1 MTAITSS
8 TVARTTGSGV
18 PRAGAWCLAGGLLGV
33 AQAATLLAWPHQVSE
48 SMFRYPMTTG
58 WFITA
63 QLSFA
68 AQHLMLLAGAIAL
81 LRVEAVH
88 SSRTARLAVTA
99 AAAGIAL
106 LATLEV
112 AAIWAYNLA
121 EHSSRGNLVND
132 LYSVPVLLIGVG
144 LDVAGFVAV
153 RRRSMWIGAT
163 WLPWLLLALGV
174 YVFVPLSWAITASFV
189 AGRLGIGGWM
199 ALFAA
204 LGYGLIRLAPAATPA
219 RHD

>member
-1 MTAITSS
+1 MATLASS
-8 TVARTTGSGV
+8 TAVRPTGHGV
-18 PRAGAWCLAGGLLGV
+18 LRAGVWCLAGGLLGV

-58 WFITA
+58 WFIAA

-68 AQHLMLLAGAIAL
+68 AQHLMLLAGVLAL

-88 SSRTARLAVTA
+88 SSRTARLAVSA

-106 LATLEV
+106 LTLLEV
-112 AAIWAYNLA
+112 VAIWAYDA
-121 EHSSRGNLVND
+121 AQRSTRGNLVND

-144 LDVAGFVAV
+144 LVAAGVVAA
-153 RRRSMWIGAT
+153 RRRGRWIGAT
-163 WLPWLLLALGV
+163 WLPWVLLALGV
-174 YVFVPLSWAITASFV
+174 YVFVPLSWAIPASFV

-199 ALFAA
+199 ILFAA
-204 LGYGLIRLAPAATPA
+204 LGYGLTRLDPAAT
-219 RHD
+219 R